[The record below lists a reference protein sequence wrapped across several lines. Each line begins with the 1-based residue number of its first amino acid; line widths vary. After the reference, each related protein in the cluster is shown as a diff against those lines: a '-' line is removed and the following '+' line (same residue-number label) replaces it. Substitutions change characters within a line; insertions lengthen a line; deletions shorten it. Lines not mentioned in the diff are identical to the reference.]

1 MGKVSQCLSGEMA
14 VVSERRKRRWPH
26 LLLLLQVLVLC
37 LDAKAFNSEG
47 KEEGDQVKSL
57 SPHIAHEG
65 LLIVGGTNKDQDS
78 EGTLALLDRSL
89 CYALSPLPEKR
100 RAGLFAQV
108 NETSLLYCGGRK
120 SLLEINTECWTYSK
134 DSWTVSEPLP
144 RAIAGA
150 TSLGLGTKVWVFG
163 GVIEEDYYDS
173 YYITKESEAEPSQL
187 DYYDYVIEETGND
200 IYMYD
205 GEKWTSSGTSL
216 PQPLQGSCAVEFAGQ
231 ILLIAGKN
239 EKDLWQG
246 SKSVWQFDPENE
258 TWAHHQG
265 WWPLT
270 NWPHFYHGCSQAVV
284 KGVPGIVV
292 AGGQGCGC
300 IHEGCSTKVEF
311 LTLPS
316 SLGNI
321 AHELDKGLDGSVK
334 WETLPDLHFPH
345 AYTPAVAYV
354 KEKLYV
360 VGGGNFDLTMASD
373 KIEMFENGQW
383 WSFGALPMR
392 SFGSSLGIS
401 AASAFIQG
409 CQLEPNLGIH
419 GYYQRR
425 TTEKLKGKQWICDA
439 EQLLY
444 ADQEEQPI
452 NFMESCTIPGCH
464 YPHPF
469 RQKVQKSS
477 INCQIKGL
485 ASPQYHV
492 ECAMACRK
500 GWKPLDDIDSTIC
513 SPLNLPLDRKKLT
526 NFTMDYL
533 ECEKIL

>member
-1 MGKVSQCLSGEMA
+1 
-14 VVSERRKRRWPH
+14 
-26 LLLLLQVLVLC
+26 
-37 LDAKAFNSEG
+37 
-47 KEEGDQVKSL
+47 
-57 SPHIAHEG
+57 
-65 LLIVGGTNKDQDS
+65 
-78 EGTLALLDRSL
+78 
-89 CYALSPLPEKR
+89 
-100 RAGLFAQV
+100 
-108 NETSLLYCGGRK
+108 
-120 SLLEINTECWTYSK
+120 
-134 DSWTVSEPLP
+134 
-144 RAIAGA
+144 
-150 TSLGLGTKVWVFG
+150 
-163 GVIEEDYYDS
+163 
-173 YYITKESEAEPSQL
+173 
-187 DYYDYVIEETGND
+187 
-200 IYMYD
+200 
-205 GEKWTSSGTSL
+205 
-216 PQPLQGSCAVEFAGQ
+216 
-231 ILLIAGKN
+231 
-239 EKDLWQG
+239 
-246 SKSVWQFDPENE
+246 
-258 TWAHHQG
+258 
-265 WWPLT
+265 
-270 NWPHFYHGCSQAVV
+270 
-284 KGVPGIVV
+284 
-292 AGGQGCGC
+292 
-300 IHEGCSTKVEF
+300 
-311 LTLPS
+311 
-316 SLGNI
+316 
-321 AHELDKGLDGSVK
+321 
-334 WETLPDLHFPH
+334 
-345 AYTPAVAYV
+345 
-354 KEKLYV
+354 
-360 VGGGNFDLTMASD
+360 
-373 KIEMFENGQW
+373 MFENGQW

-444 ADQEEQPI
+444 ADQEGAYTSQSLKITQKSLRHIFSRRAKLMETFISEQPI